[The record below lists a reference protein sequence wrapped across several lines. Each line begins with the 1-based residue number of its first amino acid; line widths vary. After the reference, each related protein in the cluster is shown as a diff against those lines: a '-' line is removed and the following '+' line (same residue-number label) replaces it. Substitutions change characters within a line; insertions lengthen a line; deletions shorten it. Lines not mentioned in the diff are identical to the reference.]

1 MTDAPQRRDGPHE
14 DAADGS
20 WGSLTR
26 QVPAWPAAIAIAAAV
41 VVCGALV
48 WWGSRPAQRSSG
60 SVQAEWVD
68 LADQVKALAR
78 QGRHA
83 EAIRASRASL
93 ELAEGAF
100 GPSHPAM
107 AEAWNDLAQS
117 LVAAG
122 ELEGVEPMYARA
134 IEIQSRIAGPDSVEV
149 AGVVNN
155 LALALQKLSRFD
167 EAERLF
173 QRVWSI
179 YDGGLEPGHPWRATA
194 LNNLACL
201 EDARGR
207 HDAAQ
212 PLHERALALRERYL
226 GPAHPDTAESLAN
239 LAVNAFERD
248 ASAEAEP
255 LQRRALAI
263 RERALGPS
271 HPVTAASL
279 VSLSAILRIHGSLD
293 DAEWAA
299 LGGLAIRQQAFGLDH
314 VLSAGALEAVAE
326 VRAARGDVG
335 SARDLFERAVAIRLR
350 SGGVSLKTAVAID
363 RLLDCGAAAD
373 VSAEAFAAR
382 RHELLEAA
390 GDIRARVLGENH
402 RETQEALRRL
412 ADAAHASG
420 DVARATEIEARIAA
434 AVEAATAE

>member
-26 QVPAWPAAIAIAAAV
+26 QVPSWPAAIAIAVAV

-226 GPAHPDTAESLAN
+226 GPAHPDTAESLNLDTA
-239 LAVNAFERD
+239 LAVKTLADQLRM
-248 ASAEAEP
+248 AGRAAEA
-255 LQRRALAI
+255 RSHY
-263 RERALGPS
+263 ERALRIREQLLEPDSG
-271 HPVTAASL
+271 L
-279 VSLSAILRIHGSLD
+279 VSELRRAI
-293 DAEWAA
+293 AEAP
-299 LGGLAIRQQAFGLDH
+299 
-314 VLSAGALEAVAE
+314 
-326 VRAARGDVG
+326 
-335 SARDLFERAVAIRLR
+335 
-350 SGGVSLKTAVAID
+350 
-363 RLLDCGAAAD
+363 AAD
-373 VSAEAFAAR
+373 
-382 RHELLEAA
+382 
-390 GDIRARVLGENH
+390 GD
-402 RETQEALRRL
+402 
-412 ADAAHASG
+412 D
-420 DVARATEIEARIAA
+420 
-434 AVEAATAE
+434 AATAAKPVGDAGR